1 MDQGALEV
9 AVDFNFDTDLGGIA
23 CTVCGRPA
31 QAVIET
37 ITLATNGET
46 STKTYSHG
54 TRQCVET
61 TTLPPIGY
69 RTWEGKP

>member
-1 MDQGALEV
+1 M
-9 AVDFNFDTDLGGIA
+9 DFNFDTDLGGIA
-23 CTVCGRPA
+23 CPVCGYPA
-31 QAVIET
+31 QAVTET
-37 ITLATNGET
+37 INSTTGGDV

-54 TRQCVET
+54 MRQCVET